1 MFLIF
6 LTFQALRSYKLWS
19 YKKRVQGFLNNTL
32 IQCKNKNIR
41 VLISIKI
48 NTYSPRRAGAC
59 IILIYNTSK
68 MIHYASYNYIERGF
82 RKWLLS
88 KIAVLRVYMYF
99 DYIGTS
105 KTIYKSIWNNALTA
119 NKSRG
124 KIFKLRN

>member
-48 NTYSPRRAGAC
+48 NTYLPRRAGAC
-59 IILIYNTSK
+59 IILIYDTSK
-68 MIHYASYNYIERGF
+68 MIHYASHNYIERGF

-88 KIAVLRVYMYF
+88 KIVLRVYMYF